1 MSDRKNWSKKK
12 KVVVI
17 SLSTIAALLLA
28 LIITALILAYNL
40 WYKTP
45 DRQPVRATQQV
56 TLIAHRGFNCL
67 APENTAPAFE
77 KAGEYGFWGAECDI
91 YRTADGVWV
100 IAHDVNTLRMMD
112 KTVNIEKKTL
122 AELQEM
128 NIDNGANIKDY
139 ENLKICTF
147 EEYLKICKENNMT
160 AIIEL
165 KGENNTE
172 HYDEIIKLVSDYQV
186 NCQYISFHME
196 NLKKLRELTDAPLFY
211 LVQKI
216 SQDSIDE
223 ALKLEGCGI
232 SFNGNKA
239 HNFEPDESGKNMIK
253 KCIDAGLPVAA
264 WTIDST
270 DALDRLVEN
279 GVTTITTN
287 SITY

>member
-1 MSDRKNWSKKK
+1 MSDKANWSKKK

-17 SLSTIAALLLA
+17 SLSAIAALLLV

-45 DRQPVRATQQV
+45 DRQPVKTTQQV

-100 IAHDVNTLRMMD
+100 VTHDVNTLRMMD
-112 KTVNIEKKTL
+112 KTANIEKKTL
-122 AELQEM
+122 AELREM
-128 NIDNGANIKDY
+128 NVDNGANVKEY
-139 ENLKICTF
+139 TGLKICTF
-147 EEYLKICKENNMT
+147 EEYLNICKDNGMT

-172 HYDEIIKLVSDYQV
+172 HYDEIVKLVSDYGV
-186 NCQYISFHME
+186 DCQYISFHME
-196 NLKKLRELTDAPLFY
+196 NLKKLRELSDAPLFF

-216 SQDSIDE
+216 SQESIDE
-223 ALKLEGCGI
+223 ALKLDNCGI
-232 SFNGNKA
+232 SFNGNKEQ
-239 HNFEPDESGKNMIK
+239 NFEPDESGKNMIA
-253 KCIDAGLPVAA
+253 KCIEADLKVAA

-270 DALDRLVEN
+270 DTLDRLVEN

-287 SITY
+287 TITY